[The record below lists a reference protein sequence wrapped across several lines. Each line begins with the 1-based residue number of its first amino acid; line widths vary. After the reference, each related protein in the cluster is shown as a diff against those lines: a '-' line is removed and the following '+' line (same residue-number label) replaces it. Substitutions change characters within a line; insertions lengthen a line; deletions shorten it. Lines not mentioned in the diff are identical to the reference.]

1 MYKTINQKRMNK
13 NPLLFVLILLTSS
26 SINIFSQD
34 FSLFEPINDIYTFA
48 ATSEGANAFRHN
60 PAILGLKHKMNAALS
75 FYLHNYNSKVVLHE
89 TDVNFSAGI
98 LGLGFRGADTYDDN
112 TTVSASSTTNI
123 NEYSLGLGFGSKS
136 ISAGALFQYSML
148 NSTSTFYNYVEGKSV
163 FKFGAGILYRPNG
176 YISAALTYHSDKSF
190 ETNLIRGDKYT
201 LGLGVRPFMNNR
213 ITIAAEFSIIP
224 YFESDVFNNNSFKAG
239 IEAKIING
247 IKINAQYMQETSPD
261 SKKFEMLGFGMNIEF
276 PNFGLGYSNPL
287 VKHGSSGSSYYR
299 SSGNQI
305 SLEFNFEKKKSFVP
319 DPKKIIE
326 ISLSGSLQDFNT
338 EDVFFGF
345 LGQSKRSVHEIIA
358 DIDYAAADPSVKGML
373 LKIYPL
379 SSGRFEVN
387 AAIEELCAS
396 LERFKKRGKNITA
409 YLPQDTRGAEYF
421 IATYAN
427 DIVMPADAL
436 FFYGLSIEIFNYKQ
450 FLDKYGIE
458 LQNFHAG
465 EYKLTFQGILDSTTE
480 QGKEVI
486 NRILDVVYE
495 KMMSRTITA
504 RNLMLDDY
512 LRDKLSKPLTG
523 AEALKLGLVD
533 KNGWYED
540 AKQIAE
546 KKGKSR
552 NLISRINRNEWDDGW
567 GEPEQIAIIG
577 VYGTIMP
584 GESDGPSSI
593 ILPIPYVGGGRSTG
607 SETVLRQ
614 LENAFS
620 NPRVRAIILRVDSG
634 GGSALAS
641 SEINDAIIRLK
652 RKYKKPFIVS
662 MGNAAASGG
671 YYVSVN
677 ADKIFS
683 DDLTITGSIGVW
695 ASRPN
700 LDSLLKGQKIKVEI
714 FKRGESSDIGSFV
727 RKLNEEDVEI
737 IQGIIDFYYDRFID
751 AVSSGRK
758 MTKNDAEQFAKG
770 RVWLGTDA
778 FNKKLVDEIGGLY
791 QAINYAK
798 KKSHIDKNRYNLV
811 YYAVPG
817 GNSINDLVT
826 QSIMQ
831 YIQANLINMFGA
843 EDDDHQGL
851 EIKY

>member
-1 MYKTINQKRMNK
+1 MNK
-13 NPLLFVLILLTSS
+13 NPLLFVLILLTAS
-26 SINIFSQD
+26 SISIFSQD
-34 FSLFEPINDIYTFA
+34 YSLFEPANDIYIFA
-48 ATSEGANAFRHN
+48 ATGEGANAFRHN
-60 PAILGLKHKMNAALS
+60 PAVLGLKHKLNAAIS

-89 TDVNFSAGI
+89 TDININAGFF
-98 LGLGFRGADTYDDN
+98 GLGFRGADPYSN
-112 TTVSASSTTNI
+112 AEVPGSITNV
-123 NEYSLGLGFGSKS
+123 NEFSLGLGFGNKT
-136 ISAGALFQYSML
+136 ISAGLLFQYSIL
-148 NSTSTFYNYVEGKSV
+148 NSNSSFNNYVEGKSIV
-163 FKFGAGILYRPNG
+163 KYGAGILYRPYNF
-176 YISAALTYHSDKSF
+176 ISAALTYHSDKSF
-190 ETNLIRGDKYT
+190 ETNMIRGDKYT
-201 LGLGVRPFMNNR
+201 LGIGIRPFKNNR

-239 IEAKIING
+239 IEAKIIDG
-247 IKINAQYMQETSPD
+247 IKINAQYLQEKSPQ
-261 SKKFEMLGFGMNIEF
+261 SRKFDILAFGINLEL
-276 PNFGLGYSNPL
+276 PNMGLGYSNPF
-287 VKHGSSGSSYYR
+287 VKVGTGSSSFYR
-299 SSGNQI
+299 STGNQV
-305 SLEFNFEKKKSFVP
+305 SLLFNFEKKKSFVP
-319 DPKKIIE
+319 EPKKIIE
-326 ISLSGSLQDFNT
+326 ISLSGSLQDYNT
-338 EDVFFGF
+338 EDVFFGI
-345 LGQSKRSVHEIIA
+345 LGHGKRSVHEIIA
-358 DIDYAAADPSVKGML
+358 DIDYAATDPSVKGML

-396 LERFKKRGKNITA
+396 LERFKKKGKSITA
-409 YLPQDTRGAEYF
+409 YLPQDTRGAEYY
-421 IATYAN
+421 IATFAN
-427 DIVMPADAL
+427 DIVLPPDAL

-458 LQNFHAG
+458 LQNFYAG

-486 NRILDVVYE
+486 NRILDVVYD

-504 RNLMLDDY
+504 RNLMLDDF
-512 LRDKLSKPLTG
+512 LRDKLSKPITG
-523 AEALKLGLVD
+523 TEALRLGLVD

-540 AKQIAE
+540 AKEIAE
-546 KKGKSR
+546 KKAKTDNIIAR
-552 NLISRINRNEWDDGW
+552 VNRNEWDEGW

-577 VYGTIMP
+577 VYGTIKP
-584 GESDGPSSI
+584 GESEGPSAI
-593 ILPIPYVGGGRSTG
+593 VLPIPYVGGGRSTG

-614 LENAFS
+614 LENAFA

-652 RKYKKPFIVS
+652 RKYKKPLIVS

-700 LDSLLKGQKIKVEI
+700 LDSLLKSQKIKVEI
-714 FKRGESSDIGSFV
+714 FKRGESSDISSFYK
-727 RKLNEEDVEI
+727 KLNDEDVEI

-751 AVSSGRK
+751 AVSEGRK
-758 MTKNDAEQFAKG
+758 MSKEEAEQFAKG

-778 FNKKLVDEIGGLY
+778 FNKKLVDEVGGLY
-791 QAINYAK
+791 QAIIYAK
-798 KKSHIDKNRYNLV
+798 KKSRIDQNRYNLV

-817 GNSINDLVT
+817 GNTVNDLVT
-826 QSIMQ
+826 QSIVQ
-831 YIQANLINMFGA
+831 YLQTNLLNLLGA
-843 EDDDHQGL
+843 GSEEEQGL